1 MTIKEILNKGTI
13 MLKNNKIENPKQ
25 KARLL
30 LQYVLKMTREQII
43 IYDTNQVKK
52 NDEQEYIININK
64 LIKGKPLQQIT
75 NTQEFMKMN
84 FYVNENVLIPRPDT
98 EILVEEV
105 IKIAKNKKNPII
117 LDLCTG
123 SGAIAISL
131 AKYLENVKIYATD
144 ISVKALEIAQ
154 KNAKDNNVLEK
165 VKFMQSD
172 LFSNIDT
179 NLKFDIIVSNPPYI
193 KTEVIKTLNKDVQNE
208 PLIALDG
215 GIDGLKYYRKI
226 IKEAYAHMKYN
237 SYLCMEIGY
246 DQKDDVIEII
256 EYQNKFTDI
265 NCLKDL
271 YGNDRVIIAR
281 LGD

>member
-193 KTEVIKTLNKDVQNE
+193 KTEVIKTLK
-208 PLIALDG
+208 
-215 GIDGLKYYRKI
+215 K
-226 IKEAYAHMKYN
+226 
-237 SYLCMEIGY
+237 
-246 DQKDDVIEII
+246 
-256 EYQNKFTDI
+256 
-265 NCLKDL
+265 
-271 YGNDRVIIAR
+271 
-281 LGD
+281 